1 MPSITHRFSILGV
14 PLEADVD
21 YTVTYR
27 GHPGVAPSLSYPGDP
42 PEPPEW
48 SVDAVRLRRVDPP
61 VSAGST
67 DLDPDLECPRW
78 LCSAIEDS
86 EEVQMAIYEAI
97 AEEDRHGHDD

>member
-27 GHPGVAPSLSYPGDP
+27 GHPGVGPSLSYPGDP

-48 SVDAVRLRRVDPP
+48 NVDAVRLRRTDTT
-61 VSAGST
+61 GST
-67 DLDPDLECPRW
+67 DLDPDLECPQW
-78 LCSAIEDS
+78 LRTALEESED
-86 EEVQMAIYEAI
+86 VQMAIYEQI
-97 AEEDRHGHDD
+97 DEEDRHGYDDD